1 MSERRVY
8 HRILDRAKEMVNDND
23 RLRNLVIN
31 AGERLSKIGDDSEEG
46 KGFLKHVKLLIRM
59 IRAHVSGAYRAFS
72 TMTLVLFVFA
82 LLYFITPLDLIP
94 DIIPALGFTDDI
106 AVALMV
112 FKRCS
117 ADIQKYRKWEEAEL
131 SQ

>member
-1 MSERRVY
+1 
-8 HRILDRAKEMVNDND
+8 MVNDND
-23 RLRNLVIN
+23 RLRNLVVN

-46 KGFLKHVKLLIRM
+46 EGFLKHVKLLIRM
-59 IRAHVSGAYRAFS
+59 IRAHINGTYCAFS
-72 TMTLVLFVFA
+72 PLTLVLFVFA
-82 LLYFITPLDLIP
+82 LLYFITPIDLIP
-94 DIIPALGFTDDI
+94 DFIPALGFTDDL